1 MADSTPDED
10 FLDGS
15 AADYPAYAA
24 ADADADAVAP
34 RMRRRL
40 PAAVVTAAWVVVGLV
55 VGVVAVAVWHSGRDA
70 NASGVPAAVGNQQPA
85 AGGFAR
91 PGSGVGGFDGRG
103 PADGRFGGGGR
114 DGEQHVFGTLTAV
127 GKSSITVR
135 TDAGS
140 TTTYRIDSSTQLVK
154 DGQQVSSL
162 SAMHVGDQVVVH
174 VYPLNGTTH
183 VERVLDGVPP
193 GGFGGPPP
201 GRPGGDATTTTTAAT
216 TST

>member
-15 AADYPAYAA
+15 GPDYPEGTDAA
-24 ADADADAVAP
+24 GAP
-34 RMRRRL
+34 ARRRV
-40 PAAVVTAAWVVVGLV
+40 PAVVATAAWVVVGLV
-55 VGVVAVAVWHSGRDA
+55 VGVIGVAVWHSGHGA
-70 NASGVPAAVGNQQPA
+70 SASGVPAAVSNQAGPGA
-85 AGGFAR
+85 RDGGPPAGGGF
-91 PGSGVGGFDGRG
+91 GSGFG
-103 PADGRFGGGGR
+103 GRFGGGFGGGR

-127 GKSSITVR
+127 GASTVTVR
-135 TDAGS
+135 TQAGT

-162 SAMHVGDQVVVH
+162 SAMHVDDQVVVH
-174 VYPLNGTTH
+174 VYPLNGATH

-201 GRPGGDATTTTTAAT
+201 GQDANSGTTTTT
-216 TST
+216 